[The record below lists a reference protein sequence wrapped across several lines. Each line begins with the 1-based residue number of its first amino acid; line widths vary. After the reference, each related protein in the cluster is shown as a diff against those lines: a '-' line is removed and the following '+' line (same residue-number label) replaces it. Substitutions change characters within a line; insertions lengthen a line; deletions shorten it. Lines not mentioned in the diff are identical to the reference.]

1 MYSSYNWKYVPF
13 DQHFPISSTSQLLAN
28 YVCMPV
34 THRRGEPDSSWVLC
48 LVLMAEAKPNE
59 AVVDPLVYRAVSGF
73 LAGTMVRKSTALM
86 RISFFKMTLFIAS
99 SLDGP
104 EGLQSPT

>member
-1 MYSSYNWKYVPF
+1 
-13 DQHFPISSTSQLLAN
+13 
-28 YVCMPV
+28 
-34 THRRGEPDSSWVLC
+34 
-48 LVLMAEAKPNE
+48 MAEAKPNE

-86 RISFFKMTLFIAS
+86 WISFFKMTLFIAS
-99 SLDGP
+99 SLDCP